1 MEPCECEEVMK
12 VVKKYGQAS
21 GQCINFEKSSLL
33 FGKKIGVNVRQ
44 QMKDTLRI
52 QNEGGKEAYLRIPE
66 DISGSKCK
74 LYSFLKDK

>member
-1 MEPCECEEVMK
+1 MDKHHANV
-12 VVKKYGQAS
+12 S
-21 GQCINFEKSSLL
+21 TLRNHLLL
-33 FGKKIGVNVRQ
+33 FGKKIGANVRQ